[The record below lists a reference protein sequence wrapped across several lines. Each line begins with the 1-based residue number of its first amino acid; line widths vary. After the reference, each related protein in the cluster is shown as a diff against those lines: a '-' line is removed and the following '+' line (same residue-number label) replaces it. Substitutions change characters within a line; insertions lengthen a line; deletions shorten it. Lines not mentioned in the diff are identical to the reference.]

1 MMKLEKFIDAETNK
15 IIFINNTLVAYMT
28 VEEDEAPTEI
38 HMVNGEVLKV
48 YLMPDD
54 D

>member
-1 MMKLEKFIDAETNK
+1 MNLEQFIDAETK
-15 IIFINNTLVAYMT
+15 RIIFINNTLVAYIT
-28 VEEDEAPTEI
+28 GEKGEKTTEI
-38 HMVNGEVLKV
+38 HMLNGEVLKV